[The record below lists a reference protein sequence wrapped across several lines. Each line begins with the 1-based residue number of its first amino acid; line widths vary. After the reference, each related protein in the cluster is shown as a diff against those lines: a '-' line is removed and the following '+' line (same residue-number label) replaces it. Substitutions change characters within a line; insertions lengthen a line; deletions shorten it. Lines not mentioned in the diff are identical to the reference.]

1 MLSKNFLA
9 THQVDVH
16 LWTEFPY
23 TLCPQTS
30 FSHIVSTK
38 RALNIY
44 KSSDFCP
51 PVSGLPDHFVRLE
64 EQRWGNREPKRLG
77 DLEADDEGG
86 CW

>member
-1 MLSKNFLA
+1 MLSTNFLA

-38 RALNIY
+38 RA
-44 KSSDFCP
+44 DT
-51 PVSGLPDHFVRLE
+51 VG
-64 EQRWGNREPKRLG
+64 EPQSMIFQ
-77 DLEADDEGG
+77 
-86 CW
+86 